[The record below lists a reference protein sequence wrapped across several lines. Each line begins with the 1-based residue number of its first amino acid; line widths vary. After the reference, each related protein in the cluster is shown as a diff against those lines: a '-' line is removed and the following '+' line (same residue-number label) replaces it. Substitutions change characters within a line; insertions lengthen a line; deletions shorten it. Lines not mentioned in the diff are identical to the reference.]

1 MIFQRF
7 DPNEWAAQSA
17 ALVQHA
23 VQAAGHRQ
31 AGVTVMLTGG
41 RSAEQMY
48 EAWNKLPE
56 FHDLSTVRFF
66 FGDERCVPP
75 GDPDSNY
82 GLAMRSL
89 FARGG
94 PPSCL
99 VHRMEAEDPDREAAC
114 FRYER
119 CLPGKIDVLLLG
131 VGEDGHIASLF
142 PGSWALDERVRSVVP
157 VVGAKE
163 PRERLTVTPSVI
175 EGATRVFVLANGEAK
190 AAVLKR
196 VSAGTEDFHLLPAC
210 LVSKATWLLD
220 TPI

>member
-1 MIFQRF
+1 
-7 DPNEWAAQSA
+7 
-17 ALVQHA
+17 
-23 VQAAGHRQ
+23 
-31 AGVTVMLTGG
+31 MLTGG
-41 RSAEQMY
+41 RGAESIY
-48 EAWNKLPE
+48 CAWRQIPAFGRLE
-56 FHDLSTVRFF
+56 SVRFLL
-66 FGDERCVPP
+66 GDERCVPP
-75 GDPDSNY
+75 DHPDSNY
-82 GLAMRSL
+82 GLVMRTL
-89 FARGG
+89 FAKGVPLG
-94 PPSCL
+94 CTIE
-99 VHRMEAEDPDREAAC
+99 RMEAEDPDREAAC

>member
-1 MIFQRF
+1 MDARQF
-7 DPNEWAAQSA
+7 PLEEWATRSA
-17 ALVQHA
+17 CLVQDA
-23 VQAAGHRQ
+23 VQAICDCQG
-31 AGVTVMLTGG
+31 GGTVMLTGG
-41 RSAEQMY
+41 RSAERLY
-48 EAWNKLPE
+48 CAWRELPQ
-56 FHDLSTVRFF
+56 FSDLRSVLFL
-66 FGDERCVPP
+66 FGDERCVLP
-75 GDPDSNY
+75 GDPESNY

-89 FARGG
+89 FARGI
-94 PPSCL
+94 PPGCI
-99 VHRMEAEDPDREAAC
+99 VDRMEAEYPDRAAAC

-220 TPI
+220 TPF